1 MDAKSTEA
9 RPPKTA
15 QGAASRER
23 LLDAA
28 IDLIAER
35 GYSASSVEA
44 LCRRAGVA
52 KTALYWHFGSK
63 EGLLAAAMEKVANA
77 WIEEIQKS
85 VYLARDPA
93 QRLERAF
100 EGLRRMVEA
109 RPQILRLLLAVA
121 NERAEVAPET
131 RQRLRAV
138 FQRAEAALVQGI
150 EDAVG
155 RTLPDLDLV
164 AHTTIGL
171 VQAAS
176 LRLVLDPEETDLDR
190 LFADLQRTFVLL
202 VADRLS
208 RAPRTGE
215 PR

>member
-1 MDAKSTEA
+1 MDANRTEA

-52 KTALYWHFGSK
+52 KTALYWHFASK

>member
-28 IDLIAER
+28 IELIAER

-52 KTALYWHFGSK
+52 KTALYWHFGNK

>member
-1 MDAKSTEA
+1 MDAKSTEP

-100 EGLRRMVEA
+100 EGMRRMVEA

-138 FQRAEAALVQGI
+138 FQRAEAALVEGI

-176 LRLVLDPEETDLDR
+176 LRLLLDPEETDLDR

>member
-1 MDAKSTEA
+1 MDANRTEA

-28 IDLIAER
+28 IDLMAER

-44 LCRRAGVA
+44 LCRRAGVV

-63 EGLLAAAMEKVANA
+63 EGLLTATLEKVANA

-121 NERAEVAPET
+121 NERAEVGPET
-131 RQRLRAV
+131 RQRPRAV

-190 LFADLQRTFVLL
+190 LFADLQRTFLLL

-215 PR
+215 P

>member
-1 MDAKSTEA
+1 MDANRTEA

-52 KTALYWHFGSK
+52 KTALYWHFGNK

>member
-1 MDAKSTEA
+1 MTDEHAES

-28 IDLIAER
+28 IELIAER

-44 LCRRAGVA
+44 LCRRADVA

-63 EGLLAAAMEKVANA
+63 EGLLAAAVERVANA

-131 RQRLRAV
+131 RLRLRHV

-150 EDAVG
+150 EDALG
-155 RTLPDLDLV
+155 RRLPDLDLV

-176 LRLVLDPEETDLDR
+176 LRHLLDPEATDLDR

-202 VADRLS
+202 VADRLE

-215 PR
+215 TR

>member
-1 MDAKSTEA
+1 MDAKSTEP

-100 EGLRRMVEA
+100 EGMRRMVEA

-138 FQRAEAALVQGI
+138 FQRAEAALVEGI

>member
-1 MDAKSTEA
+1 MDSESPEP

-28 IDLIAER
+28 IELMAER

-44 LCRRAGVA
+44 LCGRAGVA
-52 KTALYWHFGSK
+52 KTALYWHFDSK
-63 EGLLAAAMEKVANA
+63 EGLLAAALERVANA

-109 RPQILRLLLAVA
+109 RPQILRLLIAVA

-131 RQRLRAV
+131 RERLRSV
-138 FQRAEAALVQGI
+138 FRRAEAALVQGI
-150 EDAVG
+150 EDALG
-155 RTLPDLDLV
+155 RRLPDLDLV

-176 LRLVLDPEETDLDR
+176 FRFLLDPEETDLDR

-202 VADRLS
+202 VADRLA

-215 PR
+215 SS

>member
-1 MDAKSTEA
+1 MDANRTEA

>member
-1 MDAKSTEA
+1 MSEA
-9 RPPKTA
+9 TPETRPPRTA
-15 QGAASRER
+15 QGVASRER

-28 IDLIAER
+28 IDLMAER

-44 LCRRAGVA
+44 LCRRAGVV

-63 EGLLAAAMEKVANA
+63 EGLLTATLEKVANA

-131 RQRLRAV
+131 RQRLRSV

-150 EDAVG
+150 EDALG
-155 RTLPDLDLV
+155 RPLPDLDLV

-176 LRLVLDPEETDLDR
+176 LRFLLDPEETDLDR

-202 VADRLS
+202 VADRLA
-208 RAPRTGE
+208 RAPQPGE
-215 PR
+215 TP

>member
-1 MDAKSTEA
+1 
-9 RPPKTA
+9 
-15 QGAASRER
+15 
-23 LLDAA
+23 
-28 IDLIAER
+28 
-35 GYSASSVEA
+35 
-44 LCRRAGVA
+44 
-52 KTALYWHFGSK
+52 
-63 EGLLAAAMEKVANA
+63 MEKVANA

-100 EGLRRMVEA
+100 EGMRRMVEA

-138 FQRAEAALVQGI
+138 FQRAEAALVEGI

>member
-1 MDAKSTEA
+1 MDANRTEA

-28 IDLIAER
+28 IELIAER

>member
-1 MDAKSTEA
+1 MDDSKPIT

-23 LLDAA
+23 LLEGAVE
-28 IDLIAER
+28 LIAER
-35 GYSASSVEA
+35 GYSATSVEA
-44 LCRRAGVA
+44 LCQRAGVA

-63 EGLLAAAMEKVANA
+63 EGLLTAALERVASA

-100 EGLRRMVEA
+100 EGMRRMVEG
-109 RPQILRLLLAVA
+109 RPQILRLLVAVA

-131 RQRLRAV
+131 RQRLRNV
-138 FQRAEAALVQGI
+138 FQRAEAALVEGI
-150 EDAVG
+150 EDALG
-155 RTLPDLDLV
+155 QELPDLDLV

-176 LRLVLDPEETDLDR
+176 LRFLLDPEATDLDR

-202 VADRLS
+202 LADRLS
-208 RAPRTGE
+208 RAPRAGE

>member
-1 MDAKSTEA
+1 MDANRTEA

-28 IDLIAER
+28 IELIAER

-52 KTALYWHFGSK
+52 KTALYWHFGNK